1 MKKIL
6 SVSIFCWM
14 VGVNGLHVEA
24 ASPWK
29 GMDVVRYCTGDTVL
43 FADSTCR
50 AYIQGMV
57 DAQQLVSTNNKSA
70 RLFCVPENEEQ
81 RVKGE
86 SMVPKWLAA
95 FPEKLNQ
102 PAGDLIL
109 QALTAIFPCPGK

>member
-1 MKKIL
+1 MKIFL
-6 SVSIFCWM
+6 SVSVFCWM
-14 VGVNGLHVEA
+14 LNGLPAEA

-57 DAQQLVSTNNKSA
+57 DTQELVSAGKKSGK
-70 RLFCVPENEEQ
+70 LFCVPANEEQ
-81 RVKGE
+81 REKGE

-102 PAGDLIL
+102 PSGELIL